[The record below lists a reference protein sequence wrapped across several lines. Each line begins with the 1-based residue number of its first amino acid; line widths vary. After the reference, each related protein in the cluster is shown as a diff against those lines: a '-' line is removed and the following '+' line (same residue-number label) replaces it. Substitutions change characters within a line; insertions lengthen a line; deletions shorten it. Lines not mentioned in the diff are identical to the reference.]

1 MSSPRTQQALAR
13 LADLTPRQ
21 IVAELDRYIVGQGEA
36 KKAVA
41 IALRN
46 RWRRQRAPEAIRNE
60 ISPNNIILI
69 GPTGVGKTEI
79 ARRLA
84 KLAGAPF
91 VKVEASKFTEV
102 GYVGRDVESMV
113 RDLVESAIDMVR
125 TERESEV
132 DDLANER
139 VDERLLDLLLPP
151 PATTTAAAAGDARGT
166 DAAAKGAAAPS
177 ATPERANVFVVSPS
191 GAVLPTPVSSAG
203 GAAAATSGRGSE
215 SGANG
220 AGGNGASAPDDAALD
235 RYRRTRE
242 KLKNLLLDGQL
253 EGREVEIEVTQQ
265 GPQMF
270 DMMVPQG
277 APEGM
282 ENFTEMLQDMMP
294 KRTKKR
300 TVKVS
305 EARRI
310 LLEQELD
317 KLIDLEDVTADA
329 LERVETMGIIFLDE
343 IDKIAGERGG
353 QAGGP
358 DVSREGVQRDLL
370 PIVEG
375 SNVQTKYGMVK
386 TDHVLFVAAGAF
398 HVSKPSDLIPELQG
412 RFPIRVELKP
422 LTEADFVRI
431 MTEPENALTKQ
442 YAALIEAEGASVD
455 FEHAGIAEIARIAA
469 QVNQRMENIGARRL
483 HTVMTT
489 LLEEVLYDL
498 PDGRT
503 ERVVVN
509 PDLVRTR
516 LKAIA
521 EDEDLRKYIL

>member
-1 MSSPRTQQALAR
+1 MPTDRTQQALAK

-21 IVAELDRYIVGQGEA
+21 IVAELDRYIVGQADA

-46 RWRRQRAPEAIRNE
+46 RWRRQQAPEAIRNE

-91 VKVEASKFTEV
+91 IKVEASKFTEV
-102 GYVGRDVESMV
+102 GYVGRDVEGMI
-113 RDLVESAIDMVR
+113 RDLVDSAVEMVR
-125 TERESEV
+125 QERESEV
-132 DDLANER
+132 EELANEK

-151 PATTTAAAAGDARGT
+151 
-166 DAAAKGAAAPS
+166 
-177 ATPERANVFVVSPS
+177 ATPV
-191 GAVLPTPVSSAG
+191 
-203 GAAAATSGRGSE
+203 AAAATDSS
-215 SGANG
+215 
-220 AGGNGASAPDDAALD
+220 SAPSAGATAPGADTASGPFVVNTSGDVKQEGPVDAAAE
-235 RYRRTRE
+235 RHKRTRE
-242 KLKNLLLDGQL
+242 KLKLLLLDGQL
-253 EGREVEIEVTQQ
+253 DAREVEIEVTPQQ
-265 GPQMF
+265 SPMF
-270 DMMVPQG
+270 DMFAQGG
-277 APEGM
+277 APESM
-282 ENFTEMLQDMMP
+282 ENFTEMLRDMMP
-294 KRTKKR
+294 RGKKKR

-310 LLEQELD
+310 LLEQEFE
-317 KLIDLEDVTADA
+317 KLVDMEDVTADA
-329 LERVETMGIIFLDE
+329 LERVETLGIVFLDE
-343 IDKIAGERGG
+343 IDKIAGEKS
-353 QAGGP
+353 QMGGP

-386 TDHVLFVAAGAF
+386 TDHILFVAAGAF

-422 LTEADFVRI
+422 LTEADFIRI

-442 YAALIEAEGASVD
+442 YAALVAADGATLEFTED
-455 FEHAGIAEIARIAA
+455 GIAEIARIAA
-469 QVNQRMENIGARRL
+469 TVNSRMENIGARRL

-489 LLEEVLYDL
+489 QLEDALFDL
-498 PDGRT
+498 PDGPKLI
-503 ERVVVN
+503 VVN
-509 PDLVRTR
+509 ADAVREK
-516 LKAIA
+516 LKAIV

>member
-1 MSSPRTQQALAR
+1 MPSTRTQQALAK

-21 IVAELDRYIVGQGEA
+21 IAAELDRYIVGQAEA

-46 RWRRQRAPEAIRNE
+46 RWRRQRAPESIREE

-91 VKVEASKFTEV
+91 IKVEASKFTEV

-125 TERESEV
+125 SERESEV
-132 DDLANER
+132 EDLAHER

-151 PATTTAAAAGDARGT
+151 PAPDKPDPAAQPAAREPQT
-166 DAAAKGAAAPS
+166 
-177 ATPERANVFVVSPS
+177 V
-191 GAVLPTPVSSAG
+191 
-203 GAAAATSGRGSE
+203 
-215 SGANG
+215 
-220 AGGNGASAPDDAALD
+220 PDDGLGVFLVSGSGSVVKETVDPAQE
-235 RYRRTRE
+235 RYKRTRD
-242 KLKNLLLDGQL
+242 KLRQLLLDGKL
-253 EGREVEIEVTQQ
+253 EDREVEVEV
-265 GPQMF
+265 PQNAPMF
-270 DMMVPQG
+270 DVLASQG

-282 ENFTEMLQDMMP
+282 DNISDMLKEMMP
-294 KRTKKR
+294 KRKKKR

-310 LLEQELD
+310 LFEQELE
-317 KLIDLEDVTADA
+317 KLIDLDDVTADA
-329 LERVETMGIIFLDE
+329 LDRVEKLGIIFLDE
-343 IDKIAGERGG
+343 IDKIAGERSKM
-353 QAGGP
+353 GGP

-386 TDHVLFVAAGAF
+386 TDHVLFIAAGAF

-422 LTEADFVRI
+422 LTEQDFVRI

-442 YAALIEAEGASVD
+442 YAALVTADGATLD
-455 FEHAGIAEIARIAA
+455 FKPDGIAEIARIAA
-469 QVNQRMENIGARRL
+469 LVNERMENIGARRL

-489 LLEEVLYDL
+489 LLEDVLFDL
-498 PDGRT
+498 PDPGT
-503 ERVVVN
+503 ATIVVDGERVR
-509 PDLVRTR
+509 DR
-516 LKAIA
+516 LKAIV

>member
-1 MSSPRTQQALAR
+1 VSSPRTAQALAR

-21 IVAELDRYIVGQGEA
+21 IVAELDRYIVGQDDA

-46 RWRRQRAPEAIRNE
+46 RWRRQRAPESIRDE

-84 KLAGAPF
+84 RLAGAPF

-102 GYVGRDVESMV
+102 GYVGRDVEGMV
-113 RDLVESAIDMVR
+113 RDLVESAIEMVR
-125 TERESEV
+125 TEREQEV
-132 DDLANER
+132 EDLANEK
-139 VDERLLDLLLPP
+139 VDERLLDLLLPL
-151 PATTTAAAAGDARGT
+151 PAEARAPTPAAAGAP
-166 DAAAKGAAAPS
+166 AAASHPPAAAGGAS
-177 ATPERANVFVVSPS
+177 GVFVVSAD
-191 GAVLPTPVSSAG
+191 GAVHQEAE
-203 GAAAATSGRGSE
+203 R
-215 SGANG
+215 
-220 AGGNGASAPDDAALD
+220 DAAME
-235 RYRRTRE
+235 RYKRTRE
-242 KLKNLLLDGQL
+242 KLKQLLLDGQL
-253 EGREVEIEVTQQ
+253 EQREVEVEVTQQ
-265 GPQMF
+265 SPAMF

-282 ENFTEMLQDMMP
+282 ENFTEMLQDMLP
-294 KRTKKR
+294 KRRKKR

-310 LLEQELD
+310 LIDQELE

-329 LERVETMGIIFLDE
+329 LERVEKMGIIFLDE
-343 IDKIAGERGG
+343 IDKIAGERS

-375 SNVQTKYGMVK
+375 SNVQTKYGIVK

-422 LTEADFVRI
+422 LTEKDFVRI

-442 YAALIEAEGASVD
+442 YVALVEAESATLEFTD
-455 FEHAGIAEIARIAA
+455 DGIAEIARIATT
-469 QVNQRMENIGARRL
+469 VNERMENIGARRL

-489 LLEEVLYDL
+489 LLEDVLYEL
-498 PDGRT
+498 PDR
-503 ERVVVN
+503 ES
-509 PDLVRTR
+509 
-516 LKAIA
+516 KAIRVDRA
-521 EDEDLRKYIL
+521 TVEARLRAVVADEDLRKYIL

>member
-1 MSSPRTQQALAR
+1 MPSNRTEQALAR

-21 IVAELDRYIVGQGEA
+21 IAAELDRYIVGQSDA

-46 RWRRQRAPEAIRNE
+46 RWRRQRAPETIREE

-91 VKVEASKFTEV
+91 IKVEASKFTEV

-125 TERESEV
+125 VERESEV
-132 DDLANER
+132 EELAHDK

-151 PATTTAAAAGDARGT
+151 PAAPAAAAA
-166 DAAAKGAAAPS
+166 AAAP
-177 ATPERANVFVVSPS
+177 AENKPEAAITTPPRPPSEDDALSVFLVSPT
-191 GAVLPTPVSSAG
+191 GAVTKEKNDPAH
-203 GAAAATSGRGSE
+203 
-215 SGANG
+215 
-220 AGGNGASAPDDAALD
+220 D
-235 RYRRTRE
+235 RYQRTRD
-242 KLKNLLLDGQL
+242 KLKQLLLDGKL
-253 EGREVEIEVTQQ
+253 EDREVEVEVT
-265 GPQMF
+265 PQSTPMF
-270 DMMVPQG
+270 DVLASQG
-277 APEGM
+277 GTEGM
-282 ENFTEMLQDMMP
+282 DNISDMLKEMMP
-294 KRTKKR
+294 KRKKKR

-310 LLEQELD
+310 LFEQELE

-329 LERVETMGIIFLDE
+329 LERVEKLGIIFLDE
-343 IDKIAGERGG
+343 IDKIAGERS
-353 QAGGP
+353 QHGGP

-386 TDHVLFVAAGAF
+386 TDHVLFIAAGAF

-412 RFPIRVELKP
+412 RFPIRVELKA
-422 LTEADFVRI
+422 LTEQDFIRI

-442 YAALIEAEGASVD
+442 YAALVESEGARLH
-455 FEHAGIAEIARIAA
+455 FKEEGIGEIARIAA
-469 QVNQRMENIGARRL
+469 LVNERMENIGARRL

-489 LLEEVLYDL
+489 LLEDVLFEL
-498 PDGRT
+498 PDRGT
-503 ERVVVN
+503 DTITVDAGVVK
-509 PDLVRTR
+509 DR
-516 LKAIA
+516 LKAIV